1 MALEWNSG
9 SLEAK
14 YSYEFTLQG
23 MTESSHIRD
32 ILQSVGRS
40 FSQNDTSG
48 SASRGLCIV

>member
-23 MTESSHIRD
+23 MTENLI
-32 ILQSVGRS
+32 QNSV
-40 FSQNDTSG
+40 FFKACD
-48 SASRGLCIV
+48 